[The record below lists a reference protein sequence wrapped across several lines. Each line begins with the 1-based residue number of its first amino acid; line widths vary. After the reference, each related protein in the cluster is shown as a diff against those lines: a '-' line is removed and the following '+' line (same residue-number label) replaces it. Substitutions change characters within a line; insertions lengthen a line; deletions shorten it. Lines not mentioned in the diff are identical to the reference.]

1 MANLTSLMTG
11 GWELDNDLGASTN
24 AELKQEEFEKV
35 METLRFYLFSGDWE
49 THISGLDDVQKHNA
63 YFDVKEA
70 WEYVLRHNITLDE
83 IKEYSY
89 EKNEQECLLN
99 AVDPCWDAVEWE
111 DKDEDDLLPF

>member
-11 GWELDNDLGASTN
+11 GWELDNDLGASTDV
-24 AELKQEEFEKV
+24 ELKQEEYENA
-35 METLRFYLFSGDWE
+35 METLRFYLFSGHWE
-49 THISGLDDVQKHNA
+49 IHISGLNDEQKHNA
-63 YFDVKEA
+63 HFKVKEA
-70 WEYVLRHNITLDE
+70 WEYVLRHNITLNE